1 MHIDATSLLALAII
15 LSAICAILG
24 QHHSKHSTTA
34 SMDILFVSGLGLG
47 TLLAPLPINRYFL
60 IGILGY
66 AAYSLFKSHGTG
78 TIKTISLAQIVL
90 AILLTLISTFTAN
103 ELAVFAGL
111 FLAVTLVPLLP
122 FHLPF
127 ASLVSSAPGTLS
139 GLWTTVFLA
148 LGLAELSELQDFLF
162 EELPAAASLLA
173 LGSAL
178 YSSFKC
184 LGQSQIR
191 QLLTYA
197 SIAQVSMLWGL
208 TTVFSTFSQ
217 WGVPFGLTIALV
229 MTGLLVTYHCVQQRF
244 GTHTIGSLP
253 GLASPM
259 PRLGTMLI
267 LLISIAMVLPII
279 PILTG
284 LTTMPTADHQTIP
297 LIIISLIILSVW
309 MFGSWYFAH
318 LLHQTAFGK
327 ARPDIP
333 YLDLKTAEICSL
345 ALLIVAASYSG
356 LFY

>member
-1 MHIDATSLLALAII
+1 MNIDPTSLLAFAII
-15 LSAICAILG
+15 LSATCAILA

-34 SMDILFVSGLGLG
+34 SVEILAVSGLGLG
-47 TLLAPLPINRYFL
+47 ALLTPLPINKYFL
-60 IGILGY
+60 VGVLGY
-66 AAYSLFKSHGTG
+66 ASYSLFKSHCTG
-78 TIKTISLAQIVL
+78 TLKTISLAQVIL
-90 AILLTLISTFTAN
+90 AILLTLVSIFTEN
-103 ELAVFAGL
+103 ELAMFIGL
-111 FLAVTLVPLLP
+111 FLAVTLVPLFP
-122 FHLPF
+122 FHMPF
-127 ASLVSSAPGTLS
+127 AFLVGSAPGTVS

-148 LGLAELSELQDFLF
+148 LGLAELSKLQTFLV
-162 EELPAAASLLA
+162 EGLPAVTSLLA

-178 YSSFKC
+178 YCSFKC

-191 QLLTYA
+191 PLLTYA
-197 SIAQVSMLWGL
+197 TIAQISMLWGL
-208 TTVFSTFSQ
+208 TAVFSTFPQ
-217 WGVPFGLTIALV
+217 WGIPFGITIALV

-244 GTHTIGSLP
+244 GTHAIGTLP

-259 PRLGTMLI
+259 PRLGAMLI
-267 LLISIAMVLPII
+267 ILISIAMMLPII

-284 LTTMPTADHQTIP
+284 LTTMPTANHQTVS
-297 LIIISLIILSVW
+297 LLIISLIILSVW
-309 MFGSWYFAH
+309 MLGSWYFAH